1 MKIVIQNE
9 FLFWT
14 LLHSAN
20 NSPTIFPPP
29 PPKKIAFSIIIQ
41 QKMRRKAWPYS
52 SRKSCDVLVRDWFQ
66 FFNPYS
72 WQIFEF
78 ASFQTVRRRVK
89 MYTVWWRI
97 WWQALRRRTEAGPS
111 CTSSNFILFKAKVSN
126 GKFLRFCLNKFSLQ
140 ARGEFEF
147 KLPPF
152 QLPRGFG
159 VSLWEWTYARSSLFY
174 LVKKEIKIKRELSLN
189 VYL

>member
-1 MKIVIQNE
+1 MRIIRQQY
-9 FLFWT
+9 
-14 LLHSAN
+14 
-20 NSPTIFPPP
+20 SPHP

-97 WWQALRRRTEAGPS
+97 WWQALRRRNEAGPS